1 MKHNR
6 PNNAVPMSGRKV
18 QNDYNKFNE
27 LQRSSATTRMNA
39 TQASIT
45 PIAGEKGEEKE
56 TGMGFFLER
65 VFDLDFRNPK
75 TLIPVVIAGAVVG
88 FLVFG
93 A

>member
-1 MKHNR
+1 
-6 PNNAVPMSGRKV
+6 MSGRKV

-27 LQRSSATTRMNA
+27 LQRSSATTRINA

-45 PIAGEKGEEKE
+45 PTGGKGEEKE